1 RRPRSASP
9 CSVSQPSR
17 WIRTGPDDVSSR
29 ASAPPSSLRIPLTL
43 LVSMKSRI
51 EKLGV
56 RQGTRVSILGVP
68 DADLRAELAAAGAD
82 VSLRVR
88 AHSDIV
94 FVAVG
99 TIAAL
104 ARLATLEPYLERNGA
119 VWAVFPKGR
128 KELRDV
134 DVIRAGVAAG
144 LVDNKVIRF
153 SETHTA
159 FRFVIP
165 LARR

>member
-1 RRPRSASP
+1 MADT
-9 CSVSQPSR
+9 PS
-17 WIRTGPDDVSSR
+17 T
-29 ASAPPSSLRIPLTL
+29 
-43 LVSMKSRI
+43 KSRI

-56 RQGTRVSILGVP
+56 RPGMRVSVLGV
-68 DADLRAELAAAGAD
+68 ADVDFRDELAAAGAD
-82 VSLRVR
+82 VSARVR
-88 AHSDIV
+88 RHSDLL
-94 FVAVG
+94 FLAVDDRAG
-99 TIAAL
+99 L
-104 ARLATLEPYLERNGA
+104 ARFDGLEAYLERNGA

-134 DVIRAGVAAG
+134 DVIGAGVASG

-153 SETHTA
+153 SDTHTA

>member
-1 RRPRSASP
+1 M
-9 CSVSQPSR
+9 
-17 WIRTGPDDVSSR
+17 
-29 ASAPPSSLRIPLTL
+29 
-43 LVSMKSRI
+43 LV
-51 EKLGV
+51 
-56 RQGTRVSILGVP
+56 
-68 DADLRAELAAAGAD
+68 
-82 VSLRVR
+82 
-88 AHSDIV
+88 
-94 FVAVG
+94 VAVHDDAG
-99 TIAAL
+99 LDRL
-104 ARLATLEPYLERNGA
+104 ARLEPFIERNGA

>member
-1 RRPRSASP
+1 
-9 CSVSQPSR
+9 VY
-17 WIRTGPDDVSSR
+17 T
-29 ASAPPSSLRIPLTL
+29 
-43 LVSMKSRI
+43 KSRI

-56 RQGTRVSILGVP
+56 RPGMRVSVLGVP
-68 DADLRAELAAAGAD
+68 DANFREELVAAGAD
-82 VSLRVR
+82 ISGRVR
-88 AHSDIV
+88 RGSAV
-94 FVAVG
+94 LFVAIDDQAG
-99 TIAAL
+99 LDRL
-104 ARLATLEPYLERNGA
+104 ARLEHYLARNGA

-128 KELRDV
+128 KELRDI

-153 SETHTA
+153 SDTHTA

>member
-1 RRPRSASP
+1 
-9 CSVSQPSR
+9 
-17 WIRTGPDDVSSR
+17 
-29 ASAPPSSLRIPLTL
+29 LTL
-43 LVSMKSRI
+43 LVYAKSRI

-56 RQGTRVSILGVP
+56 RAGMRVSVLGVP
-68 DADLRAELAAAGAD
+68 DADFRVELVAAGAD
-82 VSLRVR
+82 VSPR
-88 AHSDIV
+88 ARRGSAML
-94 FVAVG
+94 FVAVNDYTG
-99 TIAAL
+99 L
-104 ARLATLEPYLERNGA
+104 ERLGRLEPYIVRDGA

-134 DVIRAGVAAG
+134 DVIRVGVAAG

-153 SETHTA
+153 SDTHTA

>member
-1 RRPRSASP
+1 M
-9 CSVSQPSR
+9 
-17 WIRTGPDDVSSR
+17 
-29 ASAPPSSLRIPLTL
+29 TL
-43 LVSMKSRI
+43 LVYTKSRI

-56 RQGTRVSILGVP
+56 RPGMRVSVLGVP
-68 DADLRAELAAAGAD
+68 DADFREELVAAGAD
-82 VSLRVR
+82 VSSR
-88 AHSDIV
+88 ARRGSAMLV
-94 FVAVG
+94 VAVHDQAG
-99 TIAAL
+99 LDRL
-104 ARLATLEPYLERNGA
+104 ARLESFIERNGA

-153 SETHTA
+153 SDTHTA

>member
-1 RRPRSASP
+1 MTET
-9 CSVSQPSR
+9 PS
-17 WIRTGPDDVSSR
+17 T
-29 ASAPPSSLRIPLTL
+29 
-43 LVSMKSRI
+43 KSRI
-51 EKLGV
+51 EKLGI
-56 RQGTRVSILGVP
+56 RPGMRVSVLGVP
-68 DADLRAELAAAGAD
+68 DADFHEELVAAGAD
-82 VSLRVR
+82 VSSR
-88 AHSDIV
+88 ARRGSAML
-94 FVAVG
+94 FVAVEDQQG
-99 TIAAL
+99 L
-104 ARLATLEPYLERNGA
+104 DRLGRLEPFIERNGA

-153 SETHTA
+153 SDTHTA